1 MSTTGAIG
9 SSTATE
15 GTSGFGL
22 TTGADKALDRD
33 AFLRLLVEQ
42 LKNQDPLKPQDNSQ
56 FVAELAQFSNLEQI
70 QGVNERLDLLAIQ
83 SRGQSHAQV
92 MSMIGQT
99 VTVKG
104 SMVTIVGNGTGA
116 PVNFSLADKTE
127 QLMVTIKTLSG
138 EEVKTMNVGAHKA
151 GLVQLQWDGRD
162 ANGLVQ
168 PAGSYSIS
176 IKATDATGGSVSV
189 EQNTT
194 SKINGISY
202 ATGYPVLQLANG
214 ATAPVSDLIR
224 VESPPSGS

>member
-83 SRGQSHAQV
+83 SRGQSNAQV

-176 IKATDATGGSVSV
+176 IKATDATGGSV
-189 EQNTT
+189 
-194 SKINGISY
+194 
-202 ATGYPVLQLANG
+202 
-214 ATAPVSDLIR
+214 
-224 VESPPSGS
+224 